1 MLWSSLVEYRFD
13 GEHARRQ
20 KFRVALCEEPIEG
33 ERERRIK
40 EKGEKR
46 RNEMRERRHGRV
58 GIKFLKFPPMYAG
71 KSHSTS
77 PRDI

>member
-33 ERERRIK
+33 EREK
-40 EKGEKR
+40 DKGERRKAKKR
-46 RNEMRERRHGRV
+46 DEREREGM
-58 GIKFLKFPPMYAG
+58 GA
-71 KSHSTS
+71 
-77 PRDI
+77 

>member
-1 MLWSSLVEYRFD
+1 MEYRFD

-46 RNEMRERRHGRV
+46 RNEMREREKAWARRN
-58 GIKFLKFPPMYAG
+58 
-71 KSHSTS
+71 
-77 PRDI
+77 

>member
-1 MLWSSLVEYRFD
+1 MEYRFD

-33 ERERRIK
+33 EREK
-40 EKGEKR
+40 DKGERRKAKKR
-46 RNEMRERRHGRV
+46 DERERRHGRV